1 MARLAPTAKGRSRRG
16 VRLSPP
22 TDPDLDGVQELLGD
36 FARFWRSEPNPAE
49 RRKLIASLFDHVWQ
63 DSGRIV
69 AVKPRPAFAPYSKA
83 IDEARPRTPKA
94 DRKRGV
100 TKTGATG
107 VEPAIVTSEI
117 AIRV

>member
-1 MARLAPTAKGRSRRG
+1 